1 MKKILLP
8 ILLTGALITTYGQD
22 RYEEYYDDEE
32 WEEQDK
38 KKRKDRRDRDE
49 IKTLSSSKHNG
60 GFFGLTFKATEF
72 NNETIVTTGIRTG
85 WIVARTLA
93 IGFEAHGLVP
103 TAKFDDIAPP
113 DRLVLLGGY
122 GGMFLEPILFSNEIV
137 HLTFPVTGG
146 AGWFGYHEDW
156 EETNG
161 NYSLV
166 YDDIYWYVEPG
177 VSIEVNVA
185 KNFRLAF
192 GATQRIT
199 QELELP
205 NTPTR
210 AFDNRNYFVTMK
222 FGRF

>member
-1 MKKILLP
+1 MLL
-8 ILLTGALITTYGQD
+8 GAITAYGQD
-22 RYEEYYDDEE
+22 EREEYVEQEEYEEQELRKDHS
-32 WEEQDK
+32 
-38 KKRKDRRDRDE
+38 KKRQKGE
-49 IKTLSSSKHNG
+49 IKTLSSHGHNG
-60 GFFGLTFKATEF
+60 GFFALTFKATKF
-72 NNETIVTTGIRTG
+72 NNETIVTSGVRTG
-85 WIVARTLA
+85 WIIARTLA
-93 IGFEAHGLVP
+93 IGFEVHGLVP
-103 TAKFDDIAPP
+103 TAKFDQIAPP
-113 DRLVLLGGY
+113 ERVVLLGGY
-122 GGMFLEPILFSNEIV
+122 GGMFIEPILFSNEVV

-156 EETNG
+156 EEDYT

-185 KNFRLAF
+185 KNFRLGF

-205 NTPTR
+205 NTPSG
-210 AFDNRNYFVTMK
+210 AFDNRNYFLTMK